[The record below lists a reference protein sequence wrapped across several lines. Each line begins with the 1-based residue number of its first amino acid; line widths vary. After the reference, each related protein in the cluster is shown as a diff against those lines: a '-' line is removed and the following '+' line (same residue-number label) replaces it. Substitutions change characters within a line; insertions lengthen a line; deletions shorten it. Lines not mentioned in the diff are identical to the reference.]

1 MGKDEILDF
10 VREMKPRD
18 HVILF
23 YTNHRDKHLVLFTYL
38 KAGLDAGE
46 AAVYIAGDESSSQI
60 REAMRDFGI
69 RVEHLEKTGAL
80 RVVDYRNWY
89 IIGGE
94 FNIGKTVSL
103 WRKALDEA
111 LARGFKGLRVTGEMA
126 CFFKNNMI
134 NELVLYERALHRELE
149 IPLAAICAYN
159 DDVVLKGIEDERYMR
174 LYLDLITAHSTILF
188 TGPQEAGMVRVAQ

>member
-10 VREMKPRD
+10 VRKMKPRD

-23 YTNHRDKHLVLFTYL
+23 YTNNRDKHLVLLTYL

-94 FNIGKTVSL
+94 FNIGKTISL
-103 WRKALDEA
+103 WKKALDEA

-134 NELVLYERALHRELE
+134 NELVLYERTLHRELE
-149 IPLAAICAYN
+149 IPLAAICAYD
-159 DDVVLKGIEDERYMR
+159 DDVVLKGIEEERYMR

-188 TGPQEAGMVRVAQ
+188 TGPQEAGIVRVAQ